1 MLRRLSR
8 KGRSDSKSVLA
19 KFLDFIDTPIWALPI
34 ATFIEQRSV
43 VFDRQQGNVALYE
56 EIHKEFSDL
65 VDTLVEC
72 FCADSNIPLNQLK
85 EALRNAE
92 AERLS
97 IHQKTNLEPIAA
109 AESFNVF
116 VPMMMRKN
124 VELQLQALQMIEF
137 MCGLIPSV
145 LQIEEGETLKNKPRV
160 VTPEETE
167 RYVLIAVMRQSR
179 EEFDNLTRNELLELE
194 EVLRSSE
201 EERRRL
207 EAERGKEDELLAKA
221 LATSD
226 GNAEKSNQT
235 PSTSTAGAEPP
246 APSASPSMP
255 ARKTSEES
263 APKPTKEASVT
274 VATAVTESKQP
285 RTATAKKDRRESAV
299 ERPPSAKN
307 SVDKDRRQSLGGE
320 RSPSARSSTP
330 AQPRN
335 GSDAAAPK
343 KTDGRPPTAKR
354 SNTPASEARAS
365 VKSATTKER
374 RPSTEARRRKE
385 EPGADPVPVDKT
397 TPQEPDDDSG
407 LVYGPRGKNIYDV
420 NALLQEPNRL
430 NSATVRSREEYLKMQ
445 RDRLLT
451 MKANEREKQMNE
463 VSQRAA
469 QERPRT
475 AKAARG
481 LMRGSRAAIGTDE
494 VLATRKAI
502 VEQLKNEMDAAAP
515 ET

>member
-124 VELQLQALQMIEF
+124 VELQLQALQMIE
-137 MCGLIPSV
+137 
-145 LQIEEGETLKNKPRV
+145 
-160 VTPEETE
+160 
-167 RYVLIAVMRQSR
+167 
-179 EEFDNLTRNELLELE
+179 
-194 EVLRSSE
+194 
-201 EERRRL
+201 
-207 EAERGKEDELLAKA
+207 
-221 LATSD
+221 
-226 GNAEKSNQT
+226 
-235 PSTSTAGAEPP
+235 
-246 APSASPSMP
+246 
-255 ARKTSEES
+255 
-263 APKPTKEASVT
+263 
-274 VATAVTESKQP
+274 
-285 RTATAKKDRRESAV
+285 
-299 ERPPSAKN
+299 
-307 SVDKDRRQSLGGE
+307 
-320 RSPSARSSTP
+320 
-330 AQPRN
+330 
-335 GSDAAAPK
+335 
-343 KTDGRPPTAKR
+343 
-354 SNTPASEARAS
+354 
-365 VKSATTKER
+365 
-374 RPSTEARRRKE
+374 PSTEARRRKE
-385 EPGADPVPVDKT
+385 EPGADPAVVDKS
-397 TPQEPDDDSG
+397 TPQQPDDDSG

-451 MKANEREKQMNE
+451 MKANEREKQMN
-463 VSQRAA
+463 V
-469 QERPRT
+469 
-475 AKAARG
+475 G
-481 LMRGSRAAIGTDE
+481 
-494 VLATRKAI
+494 
-502 VEQLKNEMDAAAP
+502 
-515 ET
+515 